1 MISEFN
7 SNSTN
12 RSASI
17 VGGNNSLVVNC
28 YEKDAFI
35 RAIDVSDHSIYYAED
50 TAENWISGIIEE

>member
-1 MISEFN
+1 MISEFSN
-7 SNSTN
+7 SSTN

-50 TAENWISGIIEE
+50 TAENWVLGIIEE